1 MLKKGAPPQLVIPT
15 QGVRNRNNGSA
26 YRQSH
31 TPFENSARNKKSVKN
46 LYEHLIKENNLNHRN
61 YIKSQLISE
70 IGQKFFRSGGIALSK
85 SDKSLTLNQKRAW
98 ARGFLTTMAQLEI
111 SNINRKMNNFK
122 TNPEIMNEDPF
133 VWMSNSQFANFL
145 LAFLNPIRVR

>member
-1 MLKKGAPPQLVIPT
+1 MFKKGAPPQLVIPT
-15 QGVRNRNNGSA
+15 QGARNRNNGSA

-46 LYEHLIKENNLNHRN
+46 LYEQLIQETNLNHRN
-61 YIKSQLISE
+61 SIKRRLISE
-70 IGQKFFRSGGIALSK
+70 IEQKIFRSGVIALNK
-85 SDKSLTLNQKRAW
+85 SDKYLTLNQKRAW
-98 ARGFLTTMAQLEI
+98 ARGFLSMMAQLEI

-122 TNPEIMNEDPF
+122 TNSNRMKEDPF
-133 VWMSNSQFANFL
+133 VWMSDSQYANIL